1 MTVNFYA
8 TAIGH
13 SAGAMQA
20 NATYQRALAAF
31 CQHWQ
36 GNPAWVV
43 SAPGR
48 VNLIGEHTDYNDG
61 FVLPCAIDFHTVV
74 LAKPRTDHL
83 IRVVAADFLQADQFL
98 VDAPYE
104 AHPTQQWSN
113 YVRGMVQAM
122 RINGFDLTGVDISVA
137 GDVPQGAG
145 LSSSA
150 SLEVAIGL
158 ALARACEQD
167 ITTTQLAQ
175 IGQLAEN
182 QFVGCQC
189 GIMDQ
194 LVSAQGQEH
203 HALLIDCR
211 SLQTQAVPLPDDM
224 AILIVHSGVRRG
236 LVESAYNERR
246 AQCERVAAHFKVKAL
261 RDVTMAELHAART
274 ALNPI
279 EFRRARH
286 VISENERTQHA
297 AHALSSFDM
306 TLMGRLMAQS
316 HISMRDDFEIT
327 TSHID
332 RLVALLQTAIGK
344 HGGAR
349 MTGGGFGGCVVALL
363 PQEQVQSVQDMLRV
377 SYQTPEGVA
386 PRQWVCTPSS
396 GVRAQTYA

>member
-1 MTVNFYA
+1 MMMNLYA
-8 TAIGH
+8 PPAERST
-13 SAGAMQA
+13 SAMQA
-20 NATYQRALAAF
+20 NATYQRAINAYQ
-31 CQHWQ
+31 QHWHDE
-36 GNPAWVV
+36 PSWVV

-61 FVLPCAIDFHTVV
+61 FVLPCAIDFQTVV
-74 LAKPRTDHL
+74 LAKARTDHL
-83 IRVVAADFLQADQFL
+83 IRIVAADFQQVDQFF
-98 VDAPYE
+98 VDAPYI
-104 AHPTQQWSN
+104 AHPTQQWAN

-122 RINGFDLTGVDISVA
+122 RMHGFAASGVDLSVA

-150 SLEVAIGL
+150 SLEVAIGM
-158 ALARACEQD
+158 ALARACRQD

-194 LVSAQGQEH
+194 LVSAQGQAH

-246 AQCERVAAHFKVKAL
+246 VQCERVAKHFKVKAL
-261 RDVTMAELHAART
+261 RDVTITELHTARN

-279 EFRRARH
+279 EFHRARH
-286 VISENERTQHA
+286 VISENERTQRA

-306 TLMGRLMAQS
+306 KLMGKFMAQS

-327 TSHID
+327 TPHID
-332 RLVALLQTAIGK
+332 HLVGLLQSAIGE

-363 PQEQVQSVQDMLRV
+363 PQAQVQSIQDMLRT
-377 SYQTPEGVA
+377 SYQTPEGTT

-396 GVRAQTYA
+396 GVQAQTY

>member
-1 MTVNFYA
+1 MLNSYSTTLEQPVNF
-8 TAIGH
+8 IH
-13 SAGAMQA
+13 A
-20 NATYQRALAAF
+20 NVTYQRALAAY
-31 CQHWQ
+31 QHHWQ
-36 GNPAWVV
+36 DDPSWVV

-61 FVLPCAIDFHTVV
+61 FVLPCAIDFQTVV
-74 LAKPRTDHL
+74 FAKPRADQL
-83 IRVVAADFLQADQFL
+83 IRIVAADLQQVDQFF
-98 VDAPYE
+98 VDAPYT
-104 AHPTQQWSN
+104 AHPVQQWAN

-122 RINGFDLTGVDISVA
+122 RMHGFTLSGVDLSVA

-150 SLEVAIGL
+150 SLEVAIGM
-158 ALARACEQD
+158 ALARACGQEM
-167 ITTTQLAQ
+167 TTTQLAQ

-194 LVSAQGQEH
+194 LVSAQGRAH

-246 AQCERVAAHFKVKAL
+246 VQCERVAAHFKVKAL
-261 RDVTMAELHAART
+261 RDVTITELHTARD

-286 VISENERTQHA
+286 VISENERTQRA

-306 TLMGRLMAQS
+306 TLMGKLMAQS

-327 TSHID
+327 TPSID
-332 RLVALLQTAIGK
+332 HLVGLLQSAIGE

-363 PQEQVQSVQDMLRV
+363 PQVQVQSIQDMLRI
-377 SYQTPEGVA
+377 SYQTPEGAA

-396 GVRAQTYA
+396 GVHAQAYA